1 MINSEFIRGSLG
13 SLRLTP
19 IFWKYTVTF
28 KKRTF
33 FLYLFTSAI
42 SLYNRRNVVRIYI
55 IGLKSRLFSGFSSLR
70 LTLRLTLRLFFR
82 RKEIS
87 IVNMAVL
94 LLPRRRATLCQSL
107 TVATRPLSIFPQC
120 LRLLPPRPRLMG
132 Q

>member
-1 MINSEFIRGSLG
+1 MINSEFIRGSFD

-82 RKEIS
+82 RNEKAWF
-87 IVNMAVL
+87 NTAVPF
-94 LLPRRRATLCQSL
+94 LLPRKATLCQGL
-107 TVATRPLSIFPQC
+107 IAAIPPLSVFP
-120 LRLLPPRPRLMG
+120 
-132 Q
+132 

>member
-1 MINSEFIRGSLG
+1 MINSEFIRGSFD

-82 RKEIS
+82 RKEKS

-94 LLPRRRATLCQSL
+94 LLPRRRATLC
-107 TVATRPLSIFPQC
+107 
-120 LRLLPPRPRLMG
+120 
-132 Q
+132 